1 VLKLPDSTKYQ
12 WVKKLLPLTWILDL
26 SALLS
31 ALGLNAHDVRNFTE
45 SVMQDKGVYNAGS
58 VGIESVL
65 STNKVL
71 KNTYMLLS
79 MTLLFSAFTAGLS
92 MALGL
97 GQGMAMVLMLVG
109 FGLLFVVHKMA
120 DTSKG
125 MLAIF
130 AFTGVMGAS
139 IGPML
144 SYYLAMEGGPA
155 LVMQALGGTAIVF
168 FGLSAYALTT
178 RKDFSFMGGFL
189 MVGLLVAVAA
199 MIANIFLNIPALSL
213 TISAAV
219 VMIMSGL
226 ILFDTSRIVNGGETN
241 YIRATVGLYLSIY
254 NLFIHLLSLLSVFG
268 GDD

>member
-1 VLKLPDSTKYQ
+1 M
-12 WVKKLLPLTWILDL
+12 
-26 SALLS
+26 
-31 ALGLNAHDVRNFTE
+31 E
-45 SVMQDKGVYNAGS
+45 SLV
-58 VGIESVL
+58 

-79 MTLLFSAFTAGLS
+79 MTLLFSAVTAGIS
-92 MALGL
+92 MAVGL
-97 GQGMAMVLMLVG
+97 PQGAALVLMLVG

-125 MLAIF
+125 LLAIF

-144 SYYLAMEGGPA
+144 NHYLSMPGGPA
-155 LVMQALGGTAIVF
+155 LVMQALGGTALVF

-189 MVGLLVAVAA
+189 MVGLLVAVVA
-199 MIANIFLNIPALSL
+199 MIANFFLAIPALSL

-219 VMIMSGL
+219 IMIMSGL
-226 ILFDTSRIVNGGETN
+226 ILFDTSRIINGGETN

-254 NLFIHLLSLLSVFG
+254 NLFIHMLSLLTAFG